1 MITIDPED
9 YVSRLGYEFEDN
21 IKTILNILFLVAME
35 LTTNEVVAKFAAA
48 ELTFLLG
55 WEEAEISRVWFV
67 ARSLIS
73 NEQEEIKEVIE
84 LITARVRNSKGS

>member
-1 MITIDPED
+1 MITIDAED
-9 YVSRLGYEFEDN
+9 YITRLGYEFEDN
-21 IKTILNILFLVAME
+21 IKAILNILFLVAME